1 VFPPLAHPKILSRH
15 ATLQVQFAL
24 SSSLVFSRTDLVT
37 DSERFYGSV
46 LKLFEDEEEKE
57 EVSDLLTW
65 WNW

>member
-1 VFPPLAHPKILSRH
+1 VFPPLAHPKILSCH
-15 ATLQVQFAL
+15 ATLQVRFTL
-24 SSSLVFSRTDLVT
+24 SSSLVFSQMDLVT

-65 WNW
+65 WNR